1 MDRWVGLVRRYGLAV
16 LLTAGMTWI
25 FFSATLPALK
35 KHADVRGV
43 KAIEKQ
49 RLEALERDVRYHEDW
64 LEGLATDPLLRKRLM
79 DTRILSPDVTGPHVV
94 TDTDPEEP

>member
-16 LLTAGMTWI
+16 LLTAGMAWI

-35 KHADVRGV
+35 KHVDVHAV
-43 KAIEKQ
+43 KALEEQ
-49 RLEALERDVRYHEDW
+49 RRQALQREVRYQEDW